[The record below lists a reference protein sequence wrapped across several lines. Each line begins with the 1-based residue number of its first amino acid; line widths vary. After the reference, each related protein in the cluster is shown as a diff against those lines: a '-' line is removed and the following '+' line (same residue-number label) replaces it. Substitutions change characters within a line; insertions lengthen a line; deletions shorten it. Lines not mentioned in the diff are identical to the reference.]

1 MEKEA
6 IIQKFHMKPHAEGGY
21 YAEIRKLNNGT
32 VSQIYYLLDA
42 YETASWHRLQ
52 SEEIWLYHDG
62 GNLSITLGNNGKA
75 PQEETSVVLGKENP
89 SFHIPSDY
97 WQKATAG
104 EKPVLV
110 SCLVCPAFDWNQWE
124 LHQKENT
131 K

>member
-6 IIQKFHMKPHAEGGY
+6 ILQKFHMRPHAEGGY
-21 YAEIRKLNNGT
+21 YAEIRKMNGGA

-52 SEEIWLYHDG
+52 SEELWLYHDG
-62 GNLSITLGNNGKA
+62 GELTLTSGGTGEEPKAELSVT
-75 PQEETSVVLGKENP
+75 LGKENP
-89 SFHIPSDY
+89 SFSMPPHH
-97 WQKATAG
+97 WQKATAK

-110 SCLVCPAFDWNQWE
+110 SCLVCPAFDWEQWE
-124 LHQKENT
+124 LYQKETT